1 MMSTMRIALTVT
13 LDLDPAVWAAEYG
26 TGATRHAVRDD
37 VLAHVRTNIRSHYV
51 DHLGLIDDTR
61 VDFANP
67 PRS

>member
-26 TGATRHAVRDD
+26 TGATRHAVR
-37 VLAHVRTNIRSHYV
+37 TNIRSHYV